1 MGRDL
6 TSILE
11 MQFNLMYYLRMSI
24 SDFDNQDVSDLEWL
38 YSRLIKQK
46 KNEIE
51 EKKKVLNSGRTG

>member
-1 MGRDL
+1 
-6 TSILE
+6 
-11 MQFNLMYYLRMSI
+11 MSI